1 MNSKSSK
8 FMPSLSREHVKKF
21 IDSFDTVLTD
31 CDGVLWVENNAID
44 GSPALIRRLVDLG
57 KKVFYVTNNSTRNR
71 QDYVEKCRKLG
82 FPAEKEGIIG
92 TAYLVATY
100 LKEINFNK
108 KVFLIGSEGLA
119 KELDVAGIRYTG
131 LGPDVMPEVWSTL
144 RSVEGDI
151 ENHLDGEVGA
161 VVVGFDPHFSY
172 PKLIKAASYLSN
184 PDCLYIATNTDERFP
199 VNSRLVY
206 PGTGSLVAA
215 VTACS
220 ARSPLVLGK
229 PNPYVADAIAKFHTL
244 DPQRTLM
251 IGDRGNT
258 DILLG
263 TKCGFQTLL
272 VMTGVTSKEELAQW
286 QCSENAEE
294 RSLVPDY
301 YVNKLGDLIQFL

>member
-82 FPAEKEGIIG
+82 FPAEK
-92 TAYLVATY
+92 
-100 LKEINFNK
+100 
-108 KVFLIGSEGLA
+108 
-119 KELDVAGIRYTG
+119 
-131 LGPDVMPEVWSTL
+131 PDVMPEVWSTL